1 MKIKFYTILL
11 LFSITFQ
18 AQKIKN
24 DVPSI
29 LNRKNEIRIDFG
41 KFLISSRLQLTYEH
55 FLNKDFS
62 VGMSAMLLNEDEN
75 KSDYLFNGTRK
86 YQLEPFV
93 RYSLSKNIKS
103 LFYTELFSS
112 VNGGTVTEIKRLIEN
127 NYGYYDKVNQKYTD
141 LELGASIGYKVYITQ
156 RIPINFNMGLG
167 INLFNSKS
175 PNVIPRVGLSTGY
188 RF

>member
-1 MKIKFYTILL
+1 MKIKFCTILL
-11 LFSITFQ
+11 LFSITLQ
-18 AQKIKN
+18 AQKN
-24 DVPSI
+24 ENEVPSI
-29 LNRKNEIRIDFG
+29 LNRKNEIRLDFG
-41 KFLISSRLQLTYEH
+41 KLLISSRLQLTYEH

-62 VGMSAMLLNEDEN
+62 VGMSAMLLNKDEN
-75 KSDYLFNGTRK
+75 RNDYLFNGTRK
-86 YQLEPFV
+86 YQIEPFV

-112 VNGGTVTEIKRLIEN
+112 INGGTVTEIKRLIDN

-141 LELGASIGYKVYITQ
+141 LALGASIGYKVYITQ

-167 INLFNSKS
+167 INLLNSMS
-175 PNVIPRVGLSTGY
+175 PDVIPRVGLSTGY